1 MRKKKQST
9 QKKFTFYLI
18 RGFFRGHAPSASL
31 QTAHVCIGS
40 GGRDIKRGK
49 EKERN
54 RERQSQRQRSNEK
67 CCLYGVFLLPVSGQ
81 LSQLP
86 ETAPPSLPSS
96 SLFYFLCLS
105 FLSFLLLC
113 FGKAFGHINCVVSA
127 KLCSKFRLLD
137 RRIFNCALR

>member
-9 QKKFTFYLI
+9 QKKFTFNLI

-49 EKERN
+49 EKQRN

-86 ETAPPSLPSS
+86 DTAPSLSS
-96 SLFYFLCLS
+96 ILLFI
-105 FLSFLLLC
+105 LLPLP
-113 FGKAFGHINCVVSA
+113 FVLVVSFA
-127 KLCSKFRLLD
+127 VFWQSSWPHKLRCLGQVMFQVSPPRSTH
-137 RRIFNCALR
+137 I